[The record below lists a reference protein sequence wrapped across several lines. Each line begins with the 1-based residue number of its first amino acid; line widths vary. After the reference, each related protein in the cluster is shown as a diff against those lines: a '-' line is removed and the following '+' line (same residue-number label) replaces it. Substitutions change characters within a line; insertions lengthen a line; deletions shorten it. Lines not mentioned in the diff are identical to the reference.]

1 MADSMPVA
9 PVVPGPN
16 GRSLTEPY
24 HVIEIVEDNVILV
37 STIGRFRLKVA
48 QTNEVLSELCSLER
62 GKMMLDR
69 FNAAN
74 PGLEAVLV
82 PYRKGAAPLDF
93 TRRLPKRAHQKTSR
107 FLI

>member
-1 MADSMPVA
+1 MADSKPVA
-9 PVVPGPN
+9 PGPN
-16 GRSLTEPY
+16 GRALLEPY
-24 HVIEIVEDNVILV
+24 HVIEIVDDNVILV
-37 STIGRFRLKVA
+37 STIGRFRLKIA
-48 QTNEVLSELCSLER
+48 QTNEILSELCSLER
-62 GKMMLDR
+62 GKKMAAR

-93 TRRLPKRAHQKTSR
+93 TRRPPKRTYQKTSR